1 MIYIS
6 VTCCFFNNLFPKTL
20 FRCVDPKDLVLRDNF
35 FGNVNDS
42 NIYPILK
49 RFFCVIFALIFN
61 TIDVCST
68 NRISNLIEEID
79 KQLPAAIS

>member
-6 VTCCFFNNLFPKTL
+6 VTCCFFNNLFLKTL
-20 FRCVDPKDLVLRDNF
+20 FRCVDPKDLVLGDKNLC
-35 FGNVNDS
+35 
-42 NIYPILK
+42 NINLSTFEK
-49 RFFCVIFALIFN
+49 VFCVIFALIFN